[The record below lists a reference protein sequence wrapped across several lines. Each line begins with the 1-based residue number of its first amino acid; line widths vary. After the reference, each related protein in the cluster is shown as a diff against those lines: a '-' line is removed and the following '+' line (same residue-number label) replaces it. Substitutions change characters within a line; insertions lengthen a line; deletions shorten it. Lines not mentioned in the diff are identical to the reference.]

1 MANKI
6 DWGQGVNNNSIG
18 WGQAAINNSIGFGS
32 VYSTSWSGDTE
43 ILGNEI
49 EAVINF
55 ITRIATDSGVFEAK
69 QCLINLIENI

>member
-32 VYSTSWSGDTE
+32 IYSTSWSGDTE
-43 ILGNEI
+43 IL
-49 EAVINF
+49 
-55 ITRIATDSGVFEAK
+55 
-69 QCLINLIENI
+69 